1 MKSIRSFTGTTLQ
14 CVQPS
19 IWKPEYEVRSGAE
32 VVGIIRF
39 AMALNR
45 KAEAESA
52 DGHWI
57 IEDRGIFKQKLFV
70 SRSNGQKPVA
80 EYVFRTFGEN
90 KIRLSET
97 RSLRVKRNFWKR
109 EYALTTDMNMPLFKL
124 KEGAVFKGAFD
135 IILDKRAEST
145 EELPWLFFLVLYI
158 AILNR
163 RRRRAG

>member
-1 MKSIRSFTGTTLQ
+1 MKPILSLTGTTLQ

-32 VVGIIRF
+32 VVGTIRF
-39 AMALNR
+39 PMALSS
-45 KAEAESA
+45 KAEAESG

-57 IEDRGIFKQKLFV
+57 IENRGFFKQKLIV
-70 SRSNGQKPVA
+70 SRPNGQKPVA
-80 EYVFRTFGEN
+80 EYVFRAFGEN

-97 RSLRVKRNFWKR
+97 RSLRLKRNFWKR

-124 KEGAVFKGAFD
+124 KEGAVLKGEID

-145 EELPWLFFLVLYI
+145 KELPWLFFLVLYI